1 MIACHGH
8 NILIILSTV
17 AADDT
22 QNRPTEPPVS
32 KENMPQG
39 VPEDL
44 DLKQMQH
51 NQQPEGRELVW
62 SPCPGKG
69 VLVNDGECVTGSYMP
84 KRFYKRQSTNLF

>member
-8 NILIILSTV
+8 NFLIILSTV

-32 KENMPQG
+32 NQNIPQG
-39 VPEDL
+39 VQEE
-44 DLKQMQH
+44 QMQY
-51 NQQPEGRELVW
+51 NQQPEGKELAW
-62 SPCPGKG
+62 SPRPGKG

-84 KRFYKRQSTNLF
+84 KRFYKGQSTDLF

>member
-8 NILIILSTV
+8 NFLIILSTV

-32 KENMPQG
+32 NENMPQG
-39 VPEDL
+39 VQEE
-44 DLKQMQH
+44 QMH
-51 NQQPEGRELVW
+51 NNQQAEGRELAW
-62 SPCPGKG
+62 SPRPGKG

-84 KRFYKRQSTNLF
+84 KRFYRRQSTHLF